1 MTCLELK
8 LQDLRNLSN
17 QIGTTLSDE
26 EKMGRFYANHFREV
40 RSVDSKGE
48 RKVKQ
53 VFETAC
59 HYLNSLIDAQ
69 TEANSGTILPPVMDC
84 LTAAAD
90 DIAETLL
97 YIDRHRQALGLS
109 MAIVHGDQQT
119 YKRMLT
125 LMIDDSSVA
134 KWLLPKPGEWH
145 FTAHFAEAMFH
156 PKLGLWSHFIG
167 WFTRQGDSGLEFC
180 TETVSEGGFQIKKFD
195 QYCMFLE
202 AIICACTIYLSRYVP
217 MHLLA
222 CPQTLRHIARS
233 SGAYGEFMVA
243 SMLTFW

>member
-1 MTCLELK
+1 MHCPGLPSWHDGGSCLRVHAQLLSHGEFSSF
-8 LQDLRNLSN
+8 QTDLW
-17 QIGTTLSDE
+17 
-26 EKMGRFYANHFREV
+26 
-40 RSVDSKGE
+40 
-48 RKVKQ
+48 
-53 VFETAC
+53 
-59 HYLNSLIDAQ
+59 NSYMEI
-69 TEANSGTILPPVMDC
+69 NSGGLSILQRPDWEPPHGRSSLAYLPPVMDC

-167 WFTRQGDSGLEFC
+167 WFTRQEDSGLKFC
-180 TETVSEGGFQIKKFD
+180 TETVLEGGFQIKKFD

-217 MHLLA
+217 MHLLE

-243 SMLTFW
+243 SMLTLC